1 MKQIHLFVVIITIF
15 ISFHNIVL
23 AQGWSVQVSNTTQ
36 QLKGLYVISET
47 EVWACGDGGVVLHT
61 IDAGANWSVDI
72 LTGADLHSIV
82 FKDALTG
89 IVVGDGGTIFKTTDG
104 GANWLS
110 VNSGTGSQL
119 RAADWGGGDVV
130 WSSGRDGAI
139 VKSTDMG
146 QSWSAQNSGTS
157 ARFRGMAAFGMNNAW
172 AVGES
177 GIIKAT
183 IDGGVSWVSQQNPAT
198 DDLHDVQFLT
208 ETLGFAGGSNSEI
221 IFTNNGGQTWSSR
234 SNGIQ
239 MGING
244 IYFLDENNGWAVSDL
259 GTVYIT
265 SNGGINW
272 GTQPSNTTQTLNEIY
287 FLSSN
292 LGWAVGDFGAI
303 VRYNGAVTSAGNL
316 EGPVSEYQL
325 SQNYPNPFN
334 PSTQINFAIPNT
346 TKVSLKVFN
355 AIGKEVATLIDG
367 QIEPGN
373 HSIVFDA
380 TDLSSGVYYYTI
392 SAENLIQT
400 KKMILLR

>member
-1 MKQIHLFVVIITIF
+1 M
-15 ISFHNIVL
+15 
-23 AQGWSVQVSNTTQ
+23 
-36 QLKGLYVISET
+36 
-47 EVWACGDGGVVLHT
+47 
-61 IDAGANWSVDI
+61 
-72 LTGADLHSIV
+72 
-82 FKDALTG
+82 
-89 IVVGDGGTIFKTTDG
+89 
-104 GANWLS
+104 
-110 VNSGTGSQL
+110 
-119 RAADWGGGDVV
+119 RAADWGGGDVI

-139 VKSTDMG
+139 VKSIDMG

-292 LGWAVGDFGAI
+292 LGWAVGDFGTI

-334 PSTQINFAIPNT
+334 PSTQINFAIPQT

-373 HSIVFDA
+373 HSVVFDA

-392 SAENLIQT
+392 STENLIQT